1 MGGGVMVIKADGVVV
16 GVGVWA
22 TVNEGATMSNAVV
35 AREGI
40 KPEAF
45 ECFFNN
51 PCGEVVFAFMFSF
64 VSCKTVAVLEAMLF

>member
-1 MGGGVMVIKADGVVV
+1 
-16 GVGVWA
+16 
-22 TVNEGATMSNAVV
+22 VV

-64 VSCKTVAVLEAMLF
+64 VSCKTVAVPEAMLF